1 MSSIEAWLIIILVLG
16 VIASNIAV
24 LKYSAKF
31 KMPQFGKPEEK
42 PASKSDSESESESHS
57 EITDAEASNQDEA
70 TENSAEP
77 KALDADKL
85 KTPTPAQST
94 DSADGAD
101 SKKSHLL

>member
-31 KMPQFGKPEEK
+31 KMPQFGKPEDK
-42 PASKSDSESESESHS
+42 PTSKNESDLESDSENLDDETAIENKVTHSQPQAIDTDNQEANDASPSE
-57 EITDAEASNQDEA
+57 N
-70 TENSAEP
+70 P
-77 KALDADKL
+77 
-85 KTPTPAQST
+85 
-94 DSADGAD
+94 DGED